1 MKPRNPT
8 LYRNLKQFTEEA
20 INLIQ
25 EKVASPDDIPTRLA
39 SKLKTEKEGVWSI
52 EEVEKPEWG
61 TLIHLHG
68 SHIAQLN
75 SYTSCVRLL
84 QVDTVIAPHLD
95 KLVGIHG
102 GGAGLVQT
110 SQILPRFITSLL
122 SDSESLSLNQER
134 FDALYKRMEDFF
146 YSQQL
151 NMRLIAPVINVTGL
165 RDPTLLTDD
174 VYIVPNSD
182 NRLGQWISDTREG
195 VALVPWRAVPGLTHS
210 LEHQFTAPK
219 VIVDTTQPGAE
230 ETPVQDSQSPL
241 AVAVNRIERMVSTLR
256 LLKPDYIAIPFI
268 EHDLLEWHPMPME
281 GNQAPLY
288 PPHWRIFGSRY
299 VLQEGD
305 VPEIPALYRALS
317 PELLRKHRFI
327 KVAVQRIERS
337 VEETEPAQR
346 LVDLVIALEALLLGD
361 IGPAELRG
369 ELAFRLSLR
378 GAYFLARDGMQ
389 RRKLYPE
396 FKKAYQLRSAIV
408 HGDELPQE
416 VKIFRQR
423 IPIKEF
429 VNRIENHARE
439 VAKRMLLLA
448 KQPNAPRELVK
459 WDDLVLGA
467 TQFD

>member
-25 EKVASPDDIPTRLA
+25 EKVVSPDDIPTRLA
-39 SKLKTEKEGVWSI
+39 SKLKTEKEGVRSI

-68 SHIAQLN
+68 SHIVQLN
-75 SYTSCVRLL
+75 SYNSCVRLL

-182 NRLGQWISDTREG
+182 NRLGQWISDAHEG
-195 VALVPWRAVPGLTHS
+195 FALIPWRAVPNLTHS
-210 LEHQFTAPK
+210 LEHQFAAPK
-219 VIVDTTQPGAE
+219 VIKGATEISAE
-230 ETPVQDSQSPL
+230 EAPAQANESPM
-241 AVAVNRIERMVSTLR
+241 AVAVNRIKRMVTALR
-256 LLKPDYIAIPFI
+256 LLKPDYVAIPFI
-268 EHDLLEWHPMPME
+268 EYHLLEWHPMPM
-281 GNQAPLY
+281 GGSQAPLY

-299 VLQEGD
+299 VIQGSD
-305 VPEIPALYRALS
+305 VPEIASLYQTLGAK
-317 PELLRKHRFI
+317 RKKAHRFI
-327 KVAVQRIERS
+327 DRAIHRLERS
-337 VEETEPAQR
+337 VDEIEPGER
-346 LVDLVIALEALLLGD
+346 LVDLVIALESLLLHDTGKPED
-361 IGPAELRG
+361 RG
-369 ELAFRLSLR
+369 ELGFRLALR
-378 GAYFLARDGMQ
+378 GAYFLADGSEQ
-389 RRKLYPE
+389 RRKLYE
-396 FKKAYQLRSAIV
+396 QLREAYRLRSKIV
-408 HGDELPQE
+408 HGSMPTDISILSETIDLVPR
-416 VKIFRQR
+416 V
-423 IPIKEF
+423 
-429 VNRIENHARE
+429 ENYVRE
-439 VAKRMLLLA
+439 ATKRLLLLA
-448 KQPNAPRELVK
+448 TQPDAPKELVR
-459 WDDLVLGA
+459 WNDLVVGFPP
-467 TQFD
+467 TV